1 MNKKNTLVIKGN
13 VTSSFI
19 QQDTSN
25 STQNGNFN
33 FDYDAGERLFKSIE
47 KLLLTEEFSNEFG
60 SMKKEINDLVEEG
73 IKLSKTA
80 SEKIKT
86 ILVNLKDIAQN
97 VSCGIISTGICS
109 GISKLLEE
117 ILEWELYR
125 SYRLK

>member
-13 VTSSFI
+13 VTSSLI

-33 FDYDAGERLFKSIE
+33 FDYDAAERLFKSIE

-73 IKLSKTA
+73 IKLSKTRTA

-86 ILVNLKDIAQN
+86 ILVNLKDIAKN

-109 GISKLLEE
+109 EISKLLEE
-117 ILEWELYR
+117 I
-125 SYRLK
+125 